1 MQPRTKR
8 QKEIFDYIKQYIERH
23 GYQPS
28 YQQIAR
34 HLNISSKGGIAK
46 HIHALEKQGL
56 LERNYES
63 GSFKLEINPTK
74 SILEVVCEIE
84 WLELP
89 SNENYAENW
98 EKDFLFV
105 PKFLIGH
112 HSPAKIRAF
121 RVLNNAMLEKHILEG
136 DVALIKKTVFA
147 RDGDIIVALL
157 EKKRAVL
164 KQFYRSGANVEL
176 RPANE
181 NYDSIILP
189 ADQIEIKG
197 ILQSILRPAD

>member
-46 HIHALEKQGL
+46 HIAALENQGL
-56 LERNYES
+56 LERNYDS

-74 SILEVVCEIE
+74 SILEVICQIE

-89 SNENYAENW
+89 HSENFKENW
-98 EKDFLFV
+98 ESSVLYV
-105 PKFLIGH
+105 PKFMLGH
-112 HSPAKIRAF
+112 QTPEKVRAF
-121 RVLNNAMLEKHILEG
+121 RASNNSMLEEHILEG
-136 DVALIKKTVFA
+136 DVVLLKQSSFA
-147 RDGDIIVALL
+147 RDGDVVVALL
-157 EKKRAVL
+157 ENKRAVL
-164 KQFYRSGANVEL
+164 KKYYRSGAEIEL

-197 ILQSILRPAD
+197 IMQSILRPAD

>member
-46 HIHALEKQGL
+46 HIAALEKQGL
-56 LERNYES
+56 LERSYDN

-74 SILEVVCEIE
+74 SVLEVVCQIE

-89 SNENYAENW
+89 VNENYAENW
-98 EKDFLFV
+98 ERNFLYV
-105 PKFLIGH
+105 PRFLIGQNE
-112 HSPAKIRAF
+112 PDEIRAF
-121 RVLNNAMLEKHILEG
+121 RVRNDSMLEQHILEG
-136 DVALIKKTVFA
+136 DVVLIKKSSFA
-147 RDGDIIVALL
+147 RDRDIVVALL
-157 EKKRAVL
+157 ENKRAVL
-164 KQFYRSGANVEL
+164 KKYYRLGADIEL

-181 NYDSIILP
+181 NFDSIIVP

-197 ILQSILRPAD
+197 ILQAILRPAI

>member
-8 QKEIFDYIKQYIERH
+8 QKEIFDYIKQFIERH

-46 HIHALEKQGL
+46 HIAALEKQGL
-56 LERNYES
+56 LARHYEN

-74 SILEVVCEIE
+74 SILEIICLIE
-84 WLELP
+84 WLEIP
-89 SNENYAENW
+89 NSENFTEEW
-98 EKDFLFV
+98 EKNILYV

-112 HSPAKIRAF
+112 HQPEKIRAF
-121 RVLNNAMLEKHILEG
+121 RVPNDSMLNEHILEG
-136 DVALIKKTVFA
+136 DIVLIKQSSFA
-147 RDGDIIVALL
+147 RDGDMVVTLL
-157 EKKRAVL
+157 ENKRAVL
-164 KQFYRSGANVEL
+164 KKYYRLGSDIEL

-181 NYDSIILP
+181 NFDSIIVP
-189 ADQIEIKG
+189 ADQIEVKG
-197 ILQSILRPAD
+197 IMQSILRPAA